1 MHSFTGTKA
10 EVDELVSLCVPPI
23 QTVSADDVKVGMGL
37 YIGIN
42 GCSMKTPEN
51 LEVVKHIPLDKIM
64 LETGKTVLLPRADI

>member
-1 MHSFTGTKA
+1 
-10 EVDELVSLCVPPI
+10 
-23 QTVSADDVKVGMGL
+23 MGL

-64 LETGKTVLLPRADI
+64 LETGEPAQQCKQSNARRAVVLGD